1 MKKNQNNF
9 FSEGLKYRKCINF
22 NSKLC
27 FNKECSKCKKFEI
40 TKGRIGKCEFEKWQ
54 VEADMSDRP
63 EDIKICN
70 CCSSCRNDHY
80 CEK

>member
-40 TKGRIGKCEFEKWQ
+40 TKGKYNFIIFCMGCHSEFLQYSNTMTKKETEQRWNNP
-54 VEADMSDRP
+54 V
-63 EDIKICN
+63 
-70 CCSSCRNDHY
+70 HLHL
-80 CEK
+80 

>member
-27 FNKECSKCKKFEI
+27 FNKECSKCKKLEI
-40 TKGRIGKCEFEKWQ
+40 TIC
-54 VEADMSDRP
+54 
-63 EDIKICN
+63 KILFIFVN
-70 CCSSCRNDHY
+70 YFNPDNY
-80 CEK
+80 ENPIYE